1 LVSILLLNLLGG
13 PAYFAAQLL
22 QQQRIMRD
30 LIAKTPKG
38 SLTRISLTISE
49 FKKAKIEDNE
59 LLLNGEMFDVAYFE
73 VDQSGVIVYG
83 LFDVRENE
91 LLNSLRGQSSR
102 QTQNETSSQVI
113 TRFLALNYLVEYF
126 LLPDNESLQRLIQFD
141 SRSAMYETL
150 EQPIT
155 CPPPEEFDC
164 QS

>member
-1 LVSILLLNLLGG
+1 
-13 PAYFAAQLL
+13 
-22 QQQRIMRD
+22 MRD

-38 SLTRISLTISE
+38 SLTRISMTISE

-59 LLLNGEMFDVAYFE
+59 LLLNGKMFDVAYFE

-91 LLNSLRGQSSR
+91 LLNSLREQSSR

-113 TRFLALNYLVEYF
+113 TRFLTLNYLVEYF